1 MKQRSQSVRGG
12 SVYYWDRRL
21 SHLSAAS
28 VIPLLGLAIGYEY
41 ALGMAIIGAAALVGG
56 EISRFFIPSVNAW
69 FIESLGMLLK
79 PGEERKEVTA
89 ATYLAVTS
97 LVLLLLFDVEIASL
111 ALLFLTFGDP
121 LAGIIGKRFG
131 RLRWNRW
138 FKKGMAAASGKSIE
152 GALAFLVASLSIT
165 TLLWAKDIYLT
176 LWPAAVGAAV
186 AAIVEFLPIPLEDN
200 ATVPVASVLV
210 MWLLWVN

>member
-1 MKQRSQSVRGG
+1 
-12 SVYYWDRRL
+12 
-21 SHLSAAS
+21 
-28 VIPLLGLAIGYEY
+28 
-41 ALGMAIIGAAALVGG
+41 MAIIGAAALVGG
-56 EISRFFIPSVNAW
+56 EVARFFIPSVNAW
-69 FIESLGMLLK
+69 FIEWLGMLLK
-79 PGEERKEVTA
+79 PGEERKVTA
-89 ATYLAVTS
+89 ATYLPVTS

-111 ALLFLTFGDP
+111 ALLFLAFGDP

-131 RLRWNRW
+131 RLRWDRW
-138 FKKGMAAASGKSIE
+138 FKKGMAAASGKSVE
-152 GALAFLVASLSIT
+152 GALAFLVASLSIA

-200 ATVPVASVLV
+200 ATVPVASALV

>member
-21 SHLSAAS
+21 FHLSAAS

-56 EISRFFIPSVNAW
+56 EVARFFIPSVNAW
-69 FIESLGMLLK
+69 FIEWLGMLLK
-79 PGEERKEVTA
+79 PGEERKVTA
-89 ATYLAVTS
+89 ATYLPVTS

-111 ALLFLTFGDP
+111 ALLFLAFGDP

-131 RLRWNRW
+131 RLRWDRW
-138 FKKGMAAASGKSIE
+138 FKKGMAAASGKSVE
-152 GALAFLVASLSIT
+152 GALAFLVASLSIA

-200 ATVPVASVLV
+200 ATVPVASALV